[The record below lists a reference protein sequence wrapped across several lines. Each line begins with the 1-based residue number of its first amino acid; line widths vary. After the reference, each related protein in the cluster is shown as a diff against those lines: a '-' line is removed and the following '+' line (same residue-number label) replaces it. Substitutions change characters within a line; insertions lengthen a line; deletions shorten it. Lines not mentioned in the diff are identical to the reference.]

1 MAKLKNTNKRR
12 KRQQRQKSSK
22 YENKGFTFTF
32 EDTNL
37 QDQYVKVW
45 EHYNTILPAFPKP
58 KNVAWVD
65 AKSLT
70 QGKNAKDLAIIE
82 NVYERTSDLKRDV
95 KADKHKYASFQ
106 EYVDESN
113 EKTINNY
120 IKQVYKFF
128 EEVEKTTGSKI
139 LNAGDTR
146 YNILYYINNPDG

>member
-1 MAKLKNTNKRR
+1 MAKLKKAS
-12 KRQQRQKSSK
+12 KALKKQKQAQSSK
-22 YENKGFTFTF
+22 FEYKGFTFRF
-32 EDTNL
+32 EDSTL
-37 QDQYVKVW
+37 QENYVKMW
-45 EHYNTILPAFPKP
+45 KHYAEILPSFPKP
-58 KNVAWVD
+58 ISVGWSD

-82 NVYERTSDLKRDV
+82 NVYERTSDLKRDI

-106 EYVDESN
+106 EYVDDSN